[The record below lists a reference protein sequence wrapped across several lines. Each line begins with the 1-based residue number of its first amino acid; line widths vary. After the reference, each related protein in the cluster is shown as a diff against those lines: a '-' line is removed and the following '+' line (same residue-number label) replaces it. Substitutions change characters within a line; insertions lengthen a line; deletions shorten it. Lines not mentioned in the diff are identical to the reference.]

1 MDKSKKATIN
11 LIHKKNYKCFYYAV
25 TATLNHEE
33 IKKDL
38 QRITKTE
45 PFINKYDWEGI
56 NYPLRKDHWKKF
68 EKNVRTIAFNVL
80 YSKKEKIYLAYL
92 CKHNSNREKQI
103 IFL

>member
-1 MDKSKKATIN
+1 MKGDFVFHYVHLLYYKCHEINPNCGGSYIDSPDWIKSKKATIN
-11 LIHKKNYKCFYYAV
+11 LIHKKDNKCFYYAV

-56 NYPLRKDHWKKF
+56 NYPSRKDD
-68 EKNVRTIAFNVL
+68 
-80 YSKKEKIYLAYL
+80 
-92 CKHNSNREKQI
+92 
-103 IFL
+103 